1 MAAAKKTAPRPGN
14 AKRRGKA
21 YDDRFERGM
30 AMLRKMG
37 RETTMLDQKRLDE
50 GLYDI
55 SVGHLFGD
63 IWTRPGL
70 SLRER
75 QLITLAANIACCRPW
90 HTNHSHFR
98 SAMHLGITK
107 REIIEVL
114 IHVGHYAGWPTLSV
128 GTDQFM
134 KVLADEEA
142 KKKAAAKSRTPRR
155 RPR

>member
-1 MAAAKKTAPRPGN
+1 MAVAKKSTADSVKRT
-14 AKRRGKA
+14 RRGQD

-30 AMLRKMG
+30 AMLKRMG
-37 RETTMLDQKRLDE
+37 RETTMLDQKALDAS
-50 GLYDI
+50 LYDL

-107 REIIEVL
+107 REIVELL

-134 KVLADEEA
+134 KVLQDEAE
-142 KKKAAAKSRTPRR
+142 KKKAAKKTARKKTK
-155 RPR
+155 

>member
-1 MAAAKKTAPRPGN
+1 MAVAKKSTTRSVKNP
-14 AKRRGKA
+14 RRGKD

-30 AMLRKMG
+30 AMLERMG
-37 RETTMLDQKRLDE
+37 RETTMLDQKKLDE
-50 GLYDI
+50 GLYDL

-107 REIIEVL
+107 REIVELL

-134 KVLADEEA
+134 KVLQDEAEKKKTA
-142 KKKAAAKSRTPRR
+142 KKVARKKTK
-155 RPR
+155 

>member
-1 MAAAKKTAPRPGN
+1 MAVAKKSTPRSV
-14 AKRRGKA
+14 KSTRRGKD

-30 AMLRKMG
+30 AMLKRMG
-37 RETTMLDQKRLDE
+37 RETTMLDQKALDE
-50 GLYDI
+50 SLYDL

-107 REIIEVL
+107 REIVELL

-134 KVLADEEA
+134 KVLQDEAE
-142 KKKAAAKSRTPRR
+142 KKKAAKKAARKKTK
-155 RPR
+155 

>member
-1 MAAAKKTAPRPGN
+1 MAVAKKSAARPG
-14 AKRRGKA
+14 KSPRRGKD
-21 YDDRFERGM
+21 YDERFERGM
-30 AMLRKMG
+30 AMLKRMG
-37 RETTMLDQKRLDE
+37 RQTTMLDQTALDE
-50 GLYDI
+50 TLYDL

-107 REIIEVL
+107 REIVELL

-134 KVLADEEA
+134 KVLQDEAA
-142 KKKAAAKSRTPRR
+142 KKKAAKKTVRKKTK
-155 RPR
+155 